1 MRKKPII
8 TIIGLMVFSFSFG
21 QTNPKYDSIMEEA
34 VPFIKNKDWLK
45 AAQVYSEAFKTVG
58 NTGFLVDKYNPSMLQ
73 ERYDLARLWAMVNQP
88 DSAFPQLFE
97 AIQNIYICDLNFL
110 NYLMIDTC
118 LISLHNDKRW
128 SEFTEKLMA
137 IKKDLDEDIISH
149 LDVIYNEDQDQNL
162 RFQIEDIAARKG
174 YDCDSVHALEKIMF
188 AKDSVHLIYVK
199 KILDERGWL
208 GPDKIGIQGN
218 TTLWLVI
225 QHSELAVQEK
235 YLPMMR
241 EAVKNKNAFARH
253 LALLEDRVAIRQGK
267 KQIYGSQIGYDS
279 LAGTVYPLPLI
290 DPDNVDKRRAEV
302 GLDSLQEYLSGYD
315 ATWDSEAYKKKLPEY
330 EAKQKK

>member
-1 MRKKPII
+1 MI
-8 TIIGLMVFSFSFG
+8 FSFSFG
-21 QTNPKYDSIMEEA
+21 QTNPKYDSIKEEA

-45 AAQVYSEAFKTVG
+45 AAQIYSEAFKTVG
-58 NTGFLVDKYNPSMLQ
+58 NTGFLVDRHNLSMLQ
-73 ERYDLARLWAMVNQP
+73 ERYDLARLWAMANQP
-88 DSAFPQLFE
+88 DSAFRQLFK
-97 AIQNIYICDLNFL
+97 AIQNIYISDLNFV

-137 IKKDLDEDIISH
+137 IKKNLDEDIISH
-149 LDVIYNEDQDQNL
+149 LDVIYNEDQDQNI
-162 RFQIEDIAARKG
+162 RFQIEDIAARHG
-174 YDCDSVHALEKIMF
+174 YDCDSVSALYKIMF

-199 KILDERGWL
+199 KILNEKGWL

-218 TTLWLVI
+218 ITLWLVI

-241 EAVKNKNAFARH
+241 EAVNNRNAFARH

-267 KQIYGSQIGYDS
+267 KQIYGSQLGYDS
-279 LAGTVYPLPLI
+279 LTGNVYPLPLI
-290 DPDNVDKRRAEV
+290 DPDNVDKRRSDV
-302 GLDSLQEYLSGYD
+302 GLDSLQEYLSGYN
-315 ATWDSEAYKKKLPEY
+315 ATWDLEAYKKKLPEY

>member
-1 MRKKPII
+1 MI
-8 TIIGLMVFSFSFG
+8 FSFSFG
-21 QTNPKYDSIMEEA
+21 QTNPKYDSIKEEA

-45 AAQVYSEAFKTVG
+45 AAQIYSEAFKTVG
-58 NTGFLVDKYNPSMLQ
+58 NTGFLVDRHNLSMLQ
-73 ERYDLARLWAMVNQP
+73 ERYDLARLWAMANQP
-88 DSAFPQLFE
+88 DSAFRQLFK
-97 AIQNIYICDLNFL
+97 AIQNIYISDLNFV

-137 IKKDLDEDIISH
+137 IKKNLDEDIISH
-149 LDVIYNEDQDQNL
+149 LDVIYNEDQDQNI
-162 RFQIEDIAARKG
+162 RFQIEDISARQG
-174 YDCDSVHALEKIMF
+174 NDCDSVSALYKIMF
-188 AKDSVHLIYVK
+188 ERDSVHLIYVK
-199 KILDERGWL
+199 KILEERGWL

-218 TTLWLVI
+218 ITLWLVI

-241 EAVKNKNAFARH
+241 EAVNNRNAFARH

-267 KQIYGSQIGYDS
+267 KQIYGSQLGYDS
-279 LAGTVYPLPLI
+279 LTGNVYPLPLI
-290 DPDNVDKRRAEV
+290 DPDNVDKRRSDV
-302 GLDSLQEYLSGYD
+302 GLDSLQEYLSGYN
-315 ATWDSEAYKKKLPEY
+315 ATWDLEAYKKKLPEY